1 MTTHKGLVLPSL
13 TPAVEPVEPI
23 YRRLAVL
30 VRVIMPLLGTSE
42 WRNFHKLPKT
52 GGIICVGNHISHF
65 DPLVFGLSLIYG
77 GRWPR
82 FLGKVQIFRS
92 PWLGPLA
99 RACGQIPVD
108 RGSVRAADSLKAA
121 EAAIEAGKAVA
132 MYPEGTLTD
141 DPDGW
146 PMSAR
151 TGVAR
156 LALDTRAPVIP
167 FGQWG
172 AQHLMPDGKKGF
184 PLVVGRRK
192 RFQVICGD
200 AVDLADLYELPITR
214 EVLEVATTRI
224 MDAVTALVAELR
236 GETPPADRWNF
247 RTKRREPVRRSLTA
261 DVPGID
267 ADAAARAD
275 EGA

>member
-1 MTTHKGLVLPSL
+1 MTTHTGLALPRIPSNE
-13 TPAVEPVEPI
+13 TAEPV
-23 YRRLAVL
+23 YRGLAKV
-30 VRVIMPLLGTSE
+30 VRVIMPLLGTSQWQGFE
-42 WRNFHKLPKT
+42 NLPQQ

-65 DPLVFGLSLIYG
+65 DPLVFGLSMIQN

-82 FLGKVQIFRS
+82 YLGKVQIFRS

-121 EAAIEAGKAVA
+121 EVAIAKGKAVTL
-132 MYPEGTLTD
+132 YPEGTLTG

-172 AQHLMPDGKKGF
+172 AQDLMPDGKKGF
-184 PLVVGRRK
+184 PLVLGRRK
-192 RFQVICGD
+192 KFRVICGEP
-200 AVDLADLYELPITR
+200 VDLSDLYDLPVTR
-214 EVLEVATTRI
+214 EVLELATTRV
-224 MDAVTALVAELR
+224 MDAITALVEELR
-236 GETPPADRWNF
+236 GDRAPADRWSF
-247 RTKRREPVRRSLTA
+247 RTKRREPVVRTLRTKVSGESDDLVA
-261 DVPGID
+261 D
-267 ADAAARAD
+267 ADQ
-275 EGA
+275 GA